1 MAANELVRERIRR
14 KLARA
19 TKDLVE
25 DFERIEFWAAVLDAL
40 AQPIPPYEPPCE
52 FLLKPNSAGPDGT
65 GKPSG
70 LAAAFSAPFRGP
82 VLGRRVTQKI
92 LVIIMTYT
100 PSLWAVRTPFF
111 MRHHSHK

>member
-19 TKDLVE
+19 TKDLGE

-70 LAAAFSAPFRGP
+70 LAAAWPWRAR
-82 VLGRRVTQKI
+82 
-92 LVIIMTYT
+92 
-100 PSLWAVRTPFF
+100 
-111 MRHHSHK
+111 